1 MSASSAPAEA
11 IPTTERRDK
20 TTLGGSMNVLE
31 VMFTVIA
38 YNGPAVVFMGF
49 IPVAIL
55 AGNGLGT
62 PATFL
67 AVGLLILLIASGLMK
82 VSSTLKRPGG
92 FYAFITAGLGR
103 KAGLSAGFGAIVT
116 YFAALLSVYA
126 LSGIALNDIISGLF
140 GGPEIPWP
148 AGALFVLVAVTVLG
162 HFNINFSA
170 KALVVFLG
178 LEMLLIAVYVVAVLA
193 QGGANG
199 IGFESFEPANI
210 FSGSLAVA
218 GLFAVGLFGGFEAT
232 VIFREEVRDPERTI
246 PRATY
251 GVVATIAIMYAL
263 AAFALINAYGAD
275 VIMDVLTDSVVD
287 ASGASVR
294 EYVGDVA
301 YFAAVLLLFTSA
313 FALALAAHNILSR
326 YLFNLAADGILPRK
340 LGMSH
345 ERHISPHRASLAV
358 STASLM
364 MLLVLMLAQVP
375 ADGLY
380 GYIAGIYSYGM
391 LVMMTFVSLAIAVF
405 LIRQV
410 PGRTLH
416 GIAMLFATG
425 VMGAVLVFAS
435 FNFDLLSGMTGA
447 LGVTVLALIWLFILS
462 GGFLAARLKRVRPEV
477 YAKIGR
483 Q

>member
-1 MSASSAPAEA
+1 MSAATPPTIANDSSVSQ
-11 IPTTERRDK
+11 
-20 TTLGGSMNVLE
+20 GSARLSGNMNVLE

-55 AGNGLGT
+55 LGNGLGT

-82 VSSTLKRPGG
+82 VSSSLKRPGG

-103 KAGLSAGFGAIVT
+103 KVGLSAGFGAIVT

-126 LSGIALNDIISGLF
+126 LSGIALNDIVSGLF
-140 GGPEIPWP
+140 GGPELAWP
-148 AGALFVLVAVTVLG
+148 VGALAVLIAVTTLG

-178 LEMLLIAVYVVAVLA
+178 LEMLLIAVYLIAVFF

-199 IGFESFEPANI
+199 ISFDSFEPTNM

-218 GLFAVGLFGGFEAT
+218 VLFAVGLFGGFEAT

-251 GVVATIAIMYAL
+251 GVVVTIAVMYAL
-263 AAFALINAYGAD
+263 TAFALINAYGAN
-275 VIMDVLTDSVVD
+275 VIMDVLTNNVAE
-287 ASGASVR
+287 ASGISVR
-294 EYVGDVA
+294 DYVGDIA
-301 YFAAVLLLFTSA
+301 YYAAVLLLFTSA
-313 FALALAAHNILSR
+313 FALSLSAHNILAR

-345 ERHISPHRASLAV
+345 ERHVSPHRASLVV
-358 STASLM
+358 SVASLVV
-364 MLLVLMLAQVP
+364 LLILLLAQV
-375 ADGLY
+375 AETGLY

-391 LVMMTFVSLAIAVF
+391 LVMMTLVSLAVAVY
-405 LIRQV
+405 LLRKVQ
-410 PGRTLH
+410 GRAFH
-416 GIAMLFATG
+416 AIAMFLAAG
-425 VMGAVLVFAS
+425 VMGLVLVFAS
-435 FNFDLLSGMTGA
+435 FNFGLLSGMTGT
-447 LGVTVLALIWLFILS
+447 LGTCVLALIWIFIGS
-462 GGFLAARLKRVRPEV
+462 GAVVAAWLKRTKPEV
-477 YAKIGR
+477 YTKIGR

>member
-1 MSASSAPAEA
+1 
-11 IPTTERRDK
+11 
-20 TTLGGSMNVLE
+20 MNVLE

-55 AGNGLGT
+55 MGNGLGT

-67 AVGLLILLIASGLMK
+67 AIGLLILLIASGLMK

-103 KAGLSAGFGAIVT
+103 KVGLSAGFGAIVT

-126 LSGIALNDIISGLF
+126 LSGIALNNIVSGLL
-140 GGPEIPWP
+140 GGPEIAWP
-148 AGALFVLVAVTVLG
+148 IGALAALVAVTVLG

-178 LEMLLIAVYVVAVLA
+178 LEMLLIAVYVIAVLSR
-193 QGGANG
+193 GGASG
-199 IGFESFEPANI
+199 ISFDSFQPANM
-210 FSGSLAVA
+210 FSGSPAIA

-232 VIFREEVRDPERTI
+232 VIFREEVRNPERTI

-251 GVVATIAIMYAL
+251 GVVVTISVMYAL
-263 AAFALINAYGAD
+263 TAFALINAYGAD
-275 VIMDVLTDSVVD
+275 VVMDVLTNNVAE
-287 ASGASVR
+287 ASGTSVR
-294 EYVGDVA
+294 DYVGDVA
-301 YFAAVLLLFTSA
+301 YYAAVLLLFTSA
-313 FALALAAHNILSR
+313 FALSLSAHNILAR

-345 ERHISPHRASLAV
+345 KRHVSPHRASLVV
-358 STASLM
+358 SVASFVV
-364 MLLVLMLAQVP
+364 LLILLLAGV
-375 ADGLY
+375 AGTGLY

-391 LVMMTFVSLAIAVF
+391 LIMMTLVSLAIAVF
-405 LIRQV
+405 LLRKVQ
-410 PGRTLH
+410 GRVVH
-416 GIAMLFATG
+416 AVAMFFAAA
-425 VMGAVLVFAS
+425 VMALILVFAS

-447 LGVTVLALIWLFILS
+447 LGTTVLVLIWVFIIS
-462 GGFLAARLKRVRPEV
+462 GVLVAAWLKRTRPEV